1 MSEKSTPPMGP
12 SAGLRARRALGE
24 IVIIVFGVLAALAV
38 NAGWQK
44 HVDQER
50 EQHYLR
56 QLGADVGE
64 NKRRLE
70 EALALE
76 QGQLQ
81 RASSILAALRNNPEA
96 RAVFRSFRMNTEART
111 WYLGQM
117 LTATTDLLGRLQTDV
132 AAGS

>member
-1 MSEKSTPPMGP
+1 MSEKSTPPMGSP
-12 SAGLRARRALGE
+12 AGLRARRALGE
-24 IVIIVFGVLAALAV
+24 VVIIVFGVLAALAI

-44 HVDQER
+44 HVDRQR

-56 QLGADVGE
+56 QLAADLGE

-96 RAVFRSFRMNTEART
+96 GAVFRSFRMNTEARM